1 MTGTVGNDLE
11 TGLIQSSP
19 LSCLFIRNHQ
29 SFPLP
34 IPERDR
40 FTEQLIR
47 STQQSGTFHQIFS
60 ALLFDHM
67 GRAKNNN
74 ILDTNVC
81 DVYYALECLTAIK
94 ISAYRPIV
102 SLISGLD
109 VWCPELIKNGREL
122 ENYSFLGPFLG
133 LSGYFEENT
142 KIEKNKDL
150 EVEQLKHDLPPIIRE
165 TRDILFKIVYNL
177 LLPKDNRDKVLSYF
191 ARVLNMNA
199 KKSGIQAREEVL
211 SRDGF
216 MLNFLSVILDLSA
229 KVVVEKVDKNYF
241 QSPNC
246 RLDFSEVTRVNAT
259 SEEADEFSKS
269 LSGVRQPNFSTECF
283 LMAIYSVH
291 LSLLP
296 ALRKQVTRVQRIKD
310 LTNMIKDTTRN
321 GRPPPNSRAELQLK
335 IGEAKLES
343 WKKAEK
349 IAQITTFETELLQK
363 FAEFYGKVCLWVL
376 SVIDPDRKWVNSGLE
391 KLPNNDL
398 LDTLPEFILDD
409 IADVLIQSSRFRI
422 NLLGNV
428 NLAPVCQLIQV
439 CVCHPHFFRNPYL
452 VSKLIEVIYMHSPDV
467 QGTSTPLFEKI
478 ITPASSEQF
487 LLPALL
493 DFYTDVE
500 STGTSSEFYDKFSIR
515 YHISIITKTLWFASN
530 TTHRLTLMQ
539 CLENT
544 KYTRF
549 INMLL
554 NDTTFL
560 LDESID
566 SLRSIRDTQKLMS
579 DTAKWEGLPEE
590 TKTQKLNQLK
600 QDERQCK
607 SYLTLANETV
617 QMFHYL
623 TQSIQG
629 PFLRAALI
637 DRVAAMLNYNL
648 QQLCGPKCA
657 DLKVQDPQKYGFQPK
672 ELVQQI
678 TDIYINLDSPV
689 FLDAVA
695 GDERSYKP
703 ELFTLA
709 ITRLTNAAIKSSYEI
724 AAFAEFA
731 KKVKEKYDEKQAMD
745 QDFEDAPDEFRD
757 PLMSTMMRQP
767 VRLPSGVIMDKPII
781 ERHLL
786 NSSTDPFNRQHLTP
800 DMLIPETELKEKIE
814 AWIKEK
820 LGK

>member
-1 MTGTVGNDLE
+1 MTGMLACDLE

-34 IPERDR
+34 IPERER
-40 FTEQLIR
+40 FAEQLIR
-47 STQQSGTFHQIFS
+47 ATQNTGTFHQIFNT
-60 ALLFDHM
+60 LLFDHM
-67 GRAKNNN
+67 GRARNNN
-74 ILDTNVC
+74 ILDANVC

-94 ISAYRPIV
+94 ISACRPIV
-102 SLISGLD
+102 SLISGLE
-109 VWCPELIKNGREL
+109 VWCPELIKNGRQL
-122 ENYSFLGPFLG
+122 ENYSFLGPLLG

-165 TRDILFKIVYNL
+165 TRDIIFKIVYNL

-199 KKSGIQAREEVL
+199 KKSGIQAKEDVL

-246 RLDFSEVTRVNAT
+246 RLDFSEVTRVNST
-259 SEEADEFSKS
+259 SEEADEFSKT
-269 LSGVRQPNFSTECF
+269 LSGVKQPNFSTECF

-321 GRPPPNSRAELQLK
+321 GRPAAGSRAELQLK

-376 SVIDPDRKWVNSGLE
+376 SVIDPDRLWANCGTD
-391 KLPNNDL
+391 KLPNNKL

-478 ITPASSEQF
+478 ITPSSSEQF

-493 DFYTDVE
+493 DFYTEVE

-579 DTAKWEGLPEE
+579 DTGKWEGLPEE

-629 PFLRAALI
+629 PFLRGALI

-689 FLDAVA
+689 FLNAVA

-703 ELFTLA
+703 DLFTLA
-709 ITRLTNAAIKSSYEI
+709 ITRLTNAAIKSSHEI
-724 AAFAEFA
+724 AAFSEFA
-731 KKVKEKYDEKQAMD
+731 DKVKEKWEEKQAMD
-745 QDFEDAPDEFRD
+745 LDFEDAPDEFRD
-757 PLMSTMMRQP
+757 PLMSTMMREP
-767 VRLPSGVIMDKPII
+767 VLLPSGVIMDKPII

-786 NSSTDPFNRQHLTP
+786 NSSTDPFNRQHLTA
-800 DMLIPETELKEKIE
+800 DMLIPETELKERIE